1 MRLIDADAFRDWW
14 LYNGENERIYDT
26 NDILDSIDN
35 WPHITSSSEWVSV
48 KERLPEMKQDVLML
62 FDGGNMAVGWWH
74 DSDEY
79 ITFWCAYTDDGFYT
93 DCDDMPV
100 YWMPLPKPPTEEEVN
115 G

>member
-1 MRLIDADAFRDWW
+1 
-14 LYNGENERIYDT
+14 
-26 NDILDSIDN
+26 
-35 WPHITSSSEWVSV
+35 
-48 KERLPEMKQDVLML
+48 MKQDVLML

>member
-1 MRLIDADAFRDWW
+1 MNDAEKAYQYFVIAVP
-14 LYNGENERIYDT
+14 ENEEQAKAYFWARKALQPT
-26 NDILDSIDN
+26 LTPPN
-35 WPHITSSSEWVSV
+35 EWVSV
-48 KERLPEMKQDVLML
+48 GERLPEKKQDVLML